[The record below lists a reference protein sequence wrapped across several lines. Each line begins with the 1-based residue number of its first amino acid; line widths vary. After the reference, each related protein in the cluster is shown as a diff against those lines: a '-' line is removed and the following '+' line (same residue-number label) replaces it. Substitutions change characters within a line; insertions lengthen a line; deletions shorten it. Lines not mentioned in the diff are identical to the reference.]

1 MLWIWAAEEWVGRGR
16 MGGGVGKARGMDEEA
31 DEVKDEN
38 SQATWALKSW
48 KKVALVSFVV
58 ADMLV
63 I

>member
-1 MLWIWAAEEWVGRGR
+1 MGRGR